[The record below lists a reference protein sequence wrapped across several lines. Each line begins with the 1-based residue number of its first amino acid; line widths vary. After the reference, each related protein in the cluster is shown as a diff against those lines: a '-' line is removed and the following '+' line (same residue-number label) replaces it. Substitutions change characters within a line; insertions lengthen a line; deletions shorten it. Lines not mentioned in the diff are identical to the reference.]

1 MALRWQVCKVLITN
15 SYHRLP
21 ASSSLVNCEDF
32 GTIPESSDLKGIIGN
47 IHHGGFETKK
57 SQRKSGNSV

>member
-1 MALRWQVCKVLITN
+1 MVIIN
-15 SYHRLP
+15 SYHRLS
-21 ASSSLVNCEDF
+21 ASNSLVNGEDF

-57 SQRKSGNSV
+57 SQRKSGNRV